1 MGQIRKEGL
10 KCAVHHIDEVATVEM
25 ILGGDFRLT
34 AGDGQYISSFFCRH
48 EVMRRACYSLNRRRK
63 RCKEVF

>member
-10 KCAVHHIDEVATVEM
+10 KFAIHHIVDVATVEI

-34 AGDGQYISSFFCRH
+34 AGDGQYISS
-48 EVMRRACYSLNRRRK
+48 
-63 RCKEVF
+63 